1 MSIKTTLLSLVI
13 LIIAMMGWWLMPPLH
28 HPATQ
33 VIIINDRSDSTPADC
48 ASLTSIFYNSMKL
61 PGINRHS
68 TIRVLLTGDEHTA
81 NEPYSL
87 AEYKA
92 PDTRYIIEGKRRT
105 QLRKDGLIADLSSK
119 CTQSPVTKVSPI
131 YLAVKRAVE
140 QLQSMRGTNESAQYL
155 FVKTDGEETADMQIK
170 LALNQPPGSQLHLP
184 NPIDNGRVRVS
195 FCGMAETIG
204 KSPGTKPRGLFTAT
218 RNAQRIDRAREVWGA
233 LFSNP
238 SNVTFEPYCPNKEI
252 PN

>member
-1 MSIKTTLLSLVI
+1 
-13 LIIAMMGWWLMPPLH
+13 
-28 HPATQ
+28 
-33 VIIINDRSDSTPADC
+33 
-48 ASLTSIFYNSMKL
+48 MKL

-68 TIRVLLTGDEHTA
+68 TIRVLLTGDDHTA

-92 PDTRYIIEGKRRT
+92 PDTRYIIEGKRKT
-105 QLRKDGLIADLSSK
+105 QLRQDGLIADLSSK

-140 QLQSMRGTNESAQYL
+140 QLQGMRGANESAQYL

-184 NPIDNGRVRVS
+184 TPIDNGRVRVS

-204 KSPGTKPRGLFTAT
+204 KSTGTKPRGLFTAT